1 MNDPVDL
8 KVDEGIGSGST
19 AQTPKQYT
27 RSLLR
32 GDVLSDAASSPDEI
46 VNQSTER
53 GADDQASVS
62 SFPMPINDEAPDPA
76 ILRDEG
82 GEVSDESDWD
92 NFPELIALEIRL
104 KAETERRKIL
114 LAQDAAKHMD
124 ELMFLSGAVD
134 KAFEQS
140 VSASTGDHALVAR
153 IAAEVMESLLNQTK
167 GRGQL
172 FDMPE
177 PNWGGV
183 PVPAAGPSLPPPTAG
198 PGALAPTAAEASGA
212 PGAGLAPA
220 MPGSSATEHAF
231 RQAIPEEE
239 TFKPDVLPA

>member
-1 MNDPVDL
+1 
-8 KVDEGIGSGST
+8 
-19 AQTPKQYT
+19 
-27 RSLLR
+27 
-32 GDVLSDAASSPDEI
+32 
-46 VNQSTER
+46 
-53 GADDQASVS
+53 
-62 SFPMPINDEAPDPA
+62 
-76 ILRDEG
+76 
-82 GEVSDESDWD
+82 
-92 NFPELIALEIRL
+92 
-104 KAETERRKIL
+104 
-114 LAQDAAKHMD
+114 MD